1 MSGAPPRGEL
11 AAAPTGR
18 LMRLPRIFRTT
29 PFRLTLLFLAL
40 FASAASAFLAYIY
53 VATAGEATRRT
64 DQDIRREM
72 ASLVAAYDRA
82 GVNAVNQSLIERAAS
97 ERPFLYLLMGSDRKR
112 ISGSIEESPIESF
125 GGAATW
131 TTFSVT
137 DQDPQGRTVKHPARG
152 LQEKLHGGEVL
163 FVGADVGEDEAYVV
177 KIVRALWGAG
187 ALVVILG
194 LAGGVLVS
202 RNVSR
207 SMAAL
212 TDVVEA
218 VRNGDFSARADV
230 SGARDEFDE
239 LALGLNEM
247 LDRLE
252 RSMAAHRHAGDAIAH
267 DLRSPLTR
275 LRARLEAAS
284 LDVDAGKGN
293 PTQALAQALE
303 DTDGVLKTFGAVL
316 SIARL
321 QAAGAAPDPE
331 LFDPAELAADIAEL
345 YAPLCEDKGLDFD
358 AEYARGLQVRGN
370 REFLAQA
377 LANILDNAVKYTP
390 SGGAIMLRVRR
401 RSSGEIEYSVTD
413 TGPGVPDGDRGRV
426 IERFVRLE
434 NSRSQ
439 PGAGLGLS
447 LVGAVAEAH
456 GGRLELDE
464 GPGKVGELGPGLR
477 VALIL
482 PRPASPGG

>member
-1 MSGAPPRGEL
+1 
-11 AAAPTGR
+11 
-18 LMRLPRIFRTT
+18 MRLPRIFRTT

-64 DQDIRREM
+64 DMEITREM
-72 ASLVAAYDRA
+72 RSLVAAYDRA

-97 ERPFLYLLMGSDRKR
+97 ERPFLYLLMNKARKR
-112 ISGSIEESPIESF
+112 ISGSIEESPVEGF
-125 GGAATW
+125 EGTPTW
-131 TTFSVT
+131 TSFSVT
-137 DQDPQGRTVKHPARG
+137 DVDLQGKAVKHPARG
-152 LQEKLHGGEVL
+152 LQEQLSGGQIL
-163 FVGADVGEDEAYVV
+163 FVGADVGEDQAYVD
-177 KIVRALWGAG
+177 KIIHALQGAG
-187 ALVVILG
+187 ALVVVLG
-194 LAGGVLVS
+194 LSGGVLVS

-207 SMAAL
+207 SMAGL
-212 TDVVEA
+212 TEVVDA
-218 VRNGDFSARADV
+218 VRNGDLAARAPV
-230 SGARDEFDE
+230 RGTRDEFDE

-252 RSMAAHRHAGDAIAH
+252 RSMAGHKHAGDAIAH

-275 LRARLEAAS
+275 LRARLETAS
-284 LDVDAGKGN
+284 MDVDAGKGD
-293 PTQALAQALE
+293 PTKALAQALE

-321 QAAGAAPDPE
+321 QAAGVAPDP
-331 LFDPAELAADIAEL
+331 LQFDPAELAADISEL
-345 YAPLCEDKGLDFD
+345 YEPLCEDKGIEFA
-358 AEYARGLQVRGN
+358 AEFSRDLQVRGN

-401 RSSGEIEYSVTD
+401 RSSGEVEYSVTD
-413 TGPGVPDGDRGRV
+413 TGPGVPEGDRERV
-426 IERFVRLE
+426 VQRFVRLE
-434 NSRSQ
+434 NSRNQ

-447 LVGAVAEAH
+447 LVVAVAEAH

-464 GPGKVGELGPGLR
+464 GPGKVGEMGPGLR

-482 PRPASPGG
+482 PRAA

>member
-1 MSGAPPRGEL
+1 
-11 AAAPTGR
+11 
-18 LMRLPRIFRTT
+18 MRLPRIFRTT

-64 DQDIRREM
+64 DQEITREM
-72 ASLVAAYDRA
+72 QSLVAAYDRA
-82 GVNAVNQSLIERAAS
+82 GIDAVNQSLIERAAS
-97 ERPFLYLLMGSDRKR
+97 ERPFLYLLMSSEHKR
-112 ISGSIEESPIESF
+112 ISGSIEESPVEKF
-125 GGAATW
+125 TGPPTW

-137 DQDPQGRTVKHPARG
+137 DVDTQGRTVKHPARG
-152 LQEKLHGGEVL
+152 LQDKLAGGEIL
-163 FVGADVGEDEAYVV
+163 FVGADVGEDEAYVD
-177 KIVRALWGAG
+177 KIIHALQGAG
-187 ALVVILG
+187 ALVVVLG
-194 LAGGVLVS
+194 LAGGVLMS

-207 SMAAL
+207 SMAGVTEVL
-212 TDVVEA
+212 DA
-218 VRNGDFSARADV
+218 VRNGDLAARAHV
-230 SGARDEFDE
+230 RGTSDEFDE

-252 RSMAAHRHAGDAIAH
+252 RSMAGHKHAGDAIAH

-275 LRARLEAAS
+275 LRARLETAS
-284 LDVDAGKGN
+284 MDVDAGKGD
-293 PTQALAQALE
+293 PTKALAQALE

-321 QAAGAAPDPE
+321 QAAGAAPDPQ
-331 LFDPAELAADIAEL
+331 LFDPSELAADISEL
-345 YAPLCEDKGLDFD
+345 YEPLCEDKGIDFA
-358 AEYARGLQVRGN
+358 AEFAKDLQVRGN

-390 SGGAIMLRVRR
+390 EGGAIMLRVRR
-401 RSSGEIEYSVTD
+401 RSSGEVEFSVTD
-413 TGPGVPDGDRGRV
+413 TGPGVPDDDRERV
-426 IERFVRLE
+426 VQRFVRLE
-434 NSRSQ
+434 NSRNQ

-447 LVGAVAEAH
+447 LVAAVAEAH

-464 GPGKVGELGPGLR
+464 GPGKVGEMGPGLR

-482 PRPASPGG
+482 PRAA